1 MLKIKA
7 VVIATISI
15 IASLA
20 FLVFITA
27 YWDIVGWMGLWGYV
41 GVMIAIFGAWIL
53 LFGRGELR
61 NNPLKT
67 MDFAIIAMFAALI
80 RVVDFG
86 SMYVPG
92 LTTLYFVAPQV
103 AGPILYY
110 LPLGIVVAAA
120 LKLSPKPGT
129 AFTLIFVD
137 GLISLVFY
145 GDPVWFF
152 RSIMAALGLEAYY
165 ISSERGTLS
174 SLLLMGLMFGIM
186 HATAASIF
194 MTYSWGFWRPLFVTL
209 PAAILS
215 GILMAATSYFGF
227 ALGERAK
234 TVM

>member
-1 MLKIKA
+1 LLKIKA

>member
-1 MLKIKA
+1 LLKIKA
-7 VVIATISI
+7 VVIAAISI
-15 IASLA
+15 VASLA

-103 AGPILYY
+103 AGPVLYY

-137 GLISLVFY
+137 GLISLIFY
-145 GDPVWFF
+145 GDPIWFV
-152 RSIMAALGLEAYY
+152 RTIISAVGLEAYY
-165 ISSERGTLS
+165 LSSERGTLS
-174 SLLLMGLMFGIM
+174 SLMLMGLMYGIM

>member
-1 MLKIKA
+1 
-7 VVIATISI
+7 VIATISI